1 MNKLIRMTVIALVS
15 LWGISSAN
23 AIPVLSFDASNAD
36 ITKNYQVGDTIVME
50 LWISG
55 LTDIDLAGFD
65 LGLSFTPAVSSYQS
79 TDFAPELSDQDFI
92 LLDDWLVNPG
102 ELNLSGVS
110 LAPDLSAQADVLRI
124 ATLSFTALSAG
135 SSWLSFDYSLL
146 SDEFAEAFAS
156 TNFGATINVSNRPVT
171 VPEPSALLLL
181 ILGISGLL
189 VRAKLVR

>member
-1 MNKLIRMTVIALVS
+1 MNKFIRMTVIALVS
-15 LWGISSAN
+15 LWGISGAN
-23 AIPVLSFDASNAD
+23 ATPILSFDASNAD

-65 LGLSFTPAVSSYQS
+65 LGLSFAPAVSSYQS

-110 LAPDLSAQADVLRI
+110 LAPDLSAQADALRI
-124 ATLSFTALSAG
+124 ATLRFTALSAG
-135 SSWLSFDYSLL
+135 SSWLSFNYSLL
-146 SDEFAEAFAS
+146 SDEFAEAFDS
-156 TNFGATINVSNRPVT
+156 TSFGATINVSNRPAT

-181 ILGISGLL
+181 MLGICGLL
-189 VRAKLVR
+189 IRTKLAR